1 MFEIAFFATKALIAI
16 GIFEAAVLPAAHY
29 TNEKVIQPTVA
40 YTSEKVSEGVTY
52 VKEKVK

>member
-1 MFEIAFFATKALIAI
+1 MFEIAYFAVSALIAV
-16 GIFEAAVLPAAHY
+16 GIFEEAVVPAAHY

-40 YTSEKVSEGVTY
+40 YTSEKVSEGVVY